1 MSYYEY
7 TYNNHSMENYNIR
20 PILSSDYSSQY
31 LSLLEQDFSIRPNT
45 ISLDE
50 FTNYVNKL
58 QDYHQIFVI
67 DTSPYMA
74 DCETCEVTYN
84 KKQNDTQIARTI
96 VGSVTIF
103 IETKLIHNFG
113 KVAHIEDVI
122 VDNTCRGRGLGKMLV
137 QKCIDYA
144 KIHDCYKIILNCSDE
159 NIPFY
164 EKCGF
169 SKKENEMA
177 LYFND
182 VI

>member
-1 MSYYEY
+1 MD
-7 TYNNHSMENYNIR
+7 NYIIR
-20 PILSSDYSSQY
+20 PILSSDYNNQY
-31 LSLLEQDFSIRPNT
+31 LSLLEQDFSISPNT

-58 QDYHQIFVI
+58 HDYHQIFVI
-67 DTSPYMA
+67 DMMIPIKEYISIDYI
-74 DCETCEVTYN
+74 YN
-84 KKQNDTQIARTI
+84 KQNYTKIVRTI

-122 VDNTCRGRGLGKMLV
+122 VDNKCRGKGLGKMLL
-137 QKCIDYA
+137 QKSIDYA
-144 KIHDCYKIILNCSDE
+144 LIHDCYKIILNCSDE

-169 SKKENEMA
+169 SKKENEMT
-177 LYFND
+177 LYF
-182 VI
+182 

>member
-1 MSYYEY
+1 M
-7 TYNNHSMENYNIR
+7 NNYITR

-31 LSLLEQDFSIRPNT
+31 LSLLEQDFTISPNT

-58 QDYHQIFVI
+58 HDYHQIFVI

-74 DCETCEVTYN
+74 DCKTCEVTYN
-84 KKQNDTQIARTI
+84 NNQNDTKVSRTI
-96 VGSVTIF
+96 IGSVTIF
-103 IETKLIHNFG
+103 IETKIIHNFG
-113 KVAHIEDVI
+113 KVAHVEDVI
-122 VDNTCRGRGLGKMLV
+122 VDNTYHGKGLGKMLV

-144 KIHDCYKIILNCSDE
+144 QKHDCYKIILNCSDE

-169 SKKENEMA
+169 SKKENEMV
-177 LYFND
+177 LYF
-182 VI
+182 

>member
-1 MSYYEY
+1 
-7 TYNNHSMENYNIR
+7 MENYITR

-31 LSLLEQDFSIRPNT
+31 LSLLEQDFSISPNT

-58 QDYHQIFVI
+58 HDYHQIFVI
-67 DTSPYMA
+67 DTSSYMTQC
-74 DCETCEVTYN
+74 DKCDKCDVTYN
-84 KKQNDTQIARTI
+84 NNNNNNKQNDTQIVRTI

-122 VDNTCRGRGLGKMLV
+122 VDNTCRGKGLGKILV
-137 QKCIDYA
+137 RKCIDYA
-144 KIHDCYKIILNCSDE
+144 RIHDCYKIILNCSDE

-169 SKKENEMA
+169 SKKENEMT
-177 LYFND
+177 LYF
-182 VI
+182 